1 MREKRNKNKEINNKN
16 MKFGRKF
23 GKMKL
28 PKMFIF
34 NKYSIDGNYISDD
47 DNNTNDDEKE
57 KLGNIEGN
65 PRILKIFKKG
75 NRNEPSSLDNFKT
88 LQMKLRKK
96 NDLLFL
102 EILLCIF

>member
-1 MREKRNKNKEINNKN
+1 MREKINKNKEINNKSI
-16 MKFGRKF
+16 KIVRKF

-47 DNNTNDDEKE
+47 DNNINDDEKE

-75 NRNEPSSLDNFKT
+75 NRNEQSSLDNFKT
-88 LQMKLRKK
+88 LQNEIKK
-96 NDLLFL
+96 
-102 EILLCIF
+102 EK